1 MLGTVGGQNRMD
13 GTVISDAVN
22 LAARIESMT
31 KVYGV
36 SLLISERTL
45 ERVDGGDHALRM
57 VGRVKAKGKSE
68 VVTVYEV
75 FEGDAP
81 HIIELKQQTL
91 EIFAEGLK
99 AYFAREFAAAERRF
113 GEVLAANEAD
123 PVAQRY
129 RACCAHFLENEVEE
143 HWTGV
148 DMLE

>member
-45 ERVDGGDHALRM
+45 ERV
-57 VGRVKAKGKSE
+57 KAKGKSE

-75 FEGDAP
+75 FEGAAP

-91 EIFAEGLK
+91 EIFAEGLE

-129 RACCAHFLENEVEE
+129 RACCAHFLENGVEE